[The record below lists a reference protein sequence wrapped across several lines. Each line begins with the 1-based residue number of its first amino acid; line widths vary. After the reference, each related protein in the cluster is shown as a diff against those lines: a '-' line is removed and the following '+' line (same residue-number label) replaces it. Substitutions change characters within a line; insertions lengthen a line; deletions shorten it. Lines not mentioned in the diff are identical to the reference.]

1 MSQEFGIFPAVCRLL
16 ALAPLLVTGA
26 HGLQYRSTNK
36 TEFDYIVIGS
46 GPGGGPLASNL
57 ARAGFETL
65 LVEAGDDEFADPS
78 SNVIDY
84 FVTTGIHDNLHWDF
98 YVKHYDD
105 LEQDL
110 RYAHLVWRKPD
121 GDLWV
126 GPGGS
131 QPEGSV
137 VLGVNYP
144 RGAVLGGSSIINAG
158 AVFLPSDSDWNY
170 IAEITNDTT
179 WNAEHTRDLFIKLEN
194 NTYLPRG
201 TAGHGFDGYLQT
213 AIGDGTQYTSG
224 QQAVDVL
231 KAQISELGKD
241 PNQLEE
247 LITADPN
254 YEDPSR
260 DTTEGL
266 WALPFHANKTFGRS
280 SARDRIISTVNENF
294 PLYLQ
299 LNSYATRILFGKS
312 NSTSTP
318 KAVGV
323 EFLEGKSVYKGDP
336 RWTASNQG
344 TLKSVSARKEVI
356 VSAGSF
362 NTPQLLLLSG
372 IGNATHLAEHNIS
385 VVVDLPGVGTNMQD
399 NEEMAVTGLAA
410 ENFTYAP
417 RDGLTSSNCTYGA
430 TFPDP
435 CYDAWLQ
442 GKGPYTNPGPN
453 SNILTLKTA
462 HSPDGER
469 DVIAFSGSFAFRGFW
484 PATPGQTWTEP
495 PNTWG
500 IHSVRMH
507 PQNRAG
513 YVKLRSSDPTE
524 MPEINFRYF
533 TEGSETDIEA
543 IKDFVAWGRRALQ
556 RVEGPTGPVNITSP
570 PCPTGYTANGTCSDA
585 QADEQFIRDNTFG
598 HHVTSTCPI
607 GADDDKL
614 AVLNSNFQV
623 RGVEGLRVVDA
634 SAFPRI
640 PGAFPVI
647 ATFILSE
654 KASQAILGGK

>member
-1 MSQEFGIFPAVCRLL
+1 MIRLGSKEYPIVVQRCHR
-16 ALAPLLVTGA
+16 AN
-26 HGLQYRSTNK
+26 STA
-36 TEFDYIVIGS
+36 YS
-46 GPGGGPLASNL
+46 A
-57 ARAGFETL
+57 
-65 LVEAGDDEFADPS
+65 
-78 SNVIDY
+78 
-84 FVTTGIHDNLHWDF
+84 
-98 YVKHYDD
+98 
-105 LEQDL
+105 Q
-110 RYAHLVWRKPD
+110 
-121 GDLWV
+121 
-126 GPGGS
+126 
-131 QPEGSV
+131 
-137 VLGVNYP
+137 
-144 RGAVLGGSSIINAG
+144 
-158 AVFLPSDSDWNY
+158 
-170 IAEITNDTT
+170 
-179 WNAEHTRDLFIKLEN
+179 HTRELFIKLEN
-194 NTYLPRG
+194 NTYLPPG
-201 TAGHGFDGYLQT
+201 TKGHGFDGYLQT
-213 AIGDGTQYTSG
+213 AIGDGTQYTSSE
-224 QQAVDVL
+224 QAVAVL
-231 KAQISELGKD
+231 NATISELGKD
-241 PNQLEE
+241 PNQLQE
-247 LITADPN
+247 LITADAN

-266 WALPFHANKTFGRS
+266 WALPFHANNTFGRS
-280 SARDRIISTVNENF
+280 SARDRIVATINGNF
-294 PLYLQ
+294 PLQLQ
-299 LNSYATRILFGKS
+299 LNSYATRILFDKS
-312 NSTSTP
+312 NTTSTP

-336 RWTASNQG
+336 RWSASNQG
-344 TLKSVSARKEVI
+344 TLKSVYARKEVI
-356 VSAGSF
+356 VSGGSF

-385 VVVDLPGVGTNMQD
+385 VVADLPGVGNNMQD
-399 NEEMAVTGLAA
+399 NQEMAVTGLAA

-417 RDGLTSSNCTYGA
+417 RDGLTSANCTYGA
-430 TFPDP
+430 VFPDP
-435 CYDAWLQ
+435 CYDAWLE
-442 GKGPYTNPGPN
+442 GKGPYSNAGPN
-453 SNILTLKTA
+453 SNIAVLKTA

-469 DVIAFSGSFAFRGFW
+469 DEIAFSGSFAFRGFW

-533 TEGSETDIEA
+533 TEGAETDIGG
-543 IKDFVAWGRRALQ
+543 IKDFVAWGRRVLQ
-556 RVEGPTGPVNITSP
+556 RVAEPTGPVNITSP
-570 PCPTGYTANGTCSDA
+570 PCPTGYVADGTCSDA

-654 KASQAILGGK
+654 KASEAILGGK

>member
-1 MSQEFGIFPAVCRLL
+1 MRTVSSLCPAVCRLL
-16 ALAPLLVTGA
+16 ALAPLLVTGGHA
-26 HGLQYRSTNK
+26 LQYRQTNT

-65 LVEAGDDEFADPS
+65 LIEAGDDEFADPS
-78 SNVIDY
+78 N
-84 FVTTGIHDNLHWDF
+84 
-98 YVKHYDD
+98 VKHYDD
-105 LEQDL
+105 LQQDL
-110 RYAHLVWRKPD
+110 RYEHLVWKKPN

-131 QPEGSV
+131 EPNGSV

-179 WNAEHTRDLFIKLEN
+179 WNATHTRELFVKLEN

-201 TAGHGFDGYLQT
+201 TKGHGFDGYLQT

-224 QQAVDVL
+224 EQAVAVL
-231 KAQISELGKD
+231 NATISELGKD
-241 PNQLEE
+241 PAQLQE
-247 LITADPN
+247 LVTADAN

-280 SARDRIISTVNENF
+280 SARDRIVATVNENF
-294 PLYLQ
+294 PLHLQ
-299 LNSYATRILFGKS
+299 LNSYATRILFDKS
-312 NSTSTP
+312 NSTGTP

-344 TLKSVSARKEVI
+344 TPKSVYARKEVI
-356 VSAGSF
+356 
-362 NTPQLLLLSG
+362 LLLLSG

-385 VVVDLPGVGTNMQD
+385 VVADLPGVGTNMQD
-399 NEEMAVTGLAA
+399 NLEMAVTGLAA

-417 RDGLTSSNCTYGA
+417 RDGLTSANCTFGA
-430 TFPDP
+430 VFPDP

-442 GKGPYTNPGPN
+442 GKGPYTNAGPN
-453 SNILTLKTA
+453 SNIAVLKTP

-469 DVIAFSGSFAFRGFW
+469 DEIAFSGSFAFRGFW

-533 TEGSETDIEA
+533 TTGAETDIGG
-543 IKDFVAWGRRALQ
+543 IKDFVAWGRRVLQ
-556 RVEGPTGPVNITSP
+556 RVAEPTGPVNITSP
-570 PCPTGYTANGTCSDA
+570 PCPTGYVADGTCSDA

-607 GADDDKL
+607 GPDDHKL

-623 RGVEGLRVVDA
+623 RGVDSLRVVDA

-654 KASQAILGGK
+654 KASEAILGGK